1 MTARQ
6 PQISRRPG
14 LECRGSANRPII
26 GVALA
31 IEVQLAFR
39 DGPLPVPGVCM
50 PEYKSIA

>member
-6 PQISRRPG
+6 PQISRRPDPQ
-14 LECRGSANRPII
+14 CRLSANRPII

-31 IEVQLAFR
+31 IEVRLAFR
-39 DGPLPVPGVCM
+39 DGPLPVPGAGM